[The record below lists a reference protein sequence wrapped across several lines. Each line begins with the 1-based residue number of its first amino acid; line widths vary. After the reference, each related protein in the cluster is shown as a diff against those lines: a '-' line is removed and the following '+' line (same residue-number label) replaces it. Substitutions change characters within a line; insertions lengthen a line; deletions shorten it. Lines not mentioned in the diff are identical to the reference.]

1 MAGHTTLCSVH
12 KLQFLIH
19 RRARSSKNNRAKHL
33 IVEENLLKFWIEIII
48 NLVNNNNNND
58 RLTAFDPGQPG

>member
-12 KLQFLIH
+12 KLQFLVH

-48 NLVNNNNNND
+48 NLVKYDNKMHPVTD
-58 RLTAFDPGQPG
+58 